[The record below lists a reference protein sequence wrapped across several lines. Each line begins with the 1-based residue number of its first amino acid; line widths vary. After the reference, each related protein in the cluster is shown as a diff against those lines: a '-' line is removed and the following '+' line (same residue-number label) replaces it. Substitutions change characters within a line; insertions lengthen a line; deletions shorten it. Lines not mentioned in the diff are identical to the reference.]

1 MGARARL
8 FTHWS
13 SQKDERW
20 KQQRGEFSECIT
32 FSPPEATFFRIHT
45 CTRIHELRAPALF
58 SARARVYVCMYACM
72 CVWVCMCVRVCAW
85 PCVYHTV
92 AMLVATLYATGRVVA
107 SLHTHLSQMAR
118 P

>member
-1 MGARARL
+1 M
-8 FTHWS
+8 HHI
-13 SQKDERW
+13 Q
-20 KQQRGEFSECIT
+20 
-32 FSPPEATFFRIHT
+32 PPGGYGSGS
-45 CTRIHELRAPALF
+45 TRIHELRAPALF
-58 SARARVYVCMYACM
+58 SARARVYVCVCMY
-72 CVWVCMCVRVCAW
+72 VCMCACVCAW